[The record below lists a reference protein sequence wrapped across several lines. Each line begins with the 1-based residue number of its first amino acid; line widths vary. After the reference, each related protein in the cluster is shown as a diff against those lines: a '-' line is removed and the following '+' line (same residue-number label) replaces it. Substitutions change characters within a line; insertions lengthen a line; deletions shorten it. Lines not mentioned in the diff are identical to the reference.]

1 METRRRDND
10 SQNFSRGNDFSRDN
24 DQSRRLD
31 LPHYASGGAS
41 TYGTDYGYGNYG
53 YTEEDYGSEKG
64 QSGVASKVLAVAG
77 GLALAVA
84 GGALAYRGVK
94 NWGRK
99 SGEKGV
105 NAHAYITVNK
115 SPEEVYQ
122 FWRQL
127 SNLPQ
132 FMEHLKEVREMD
144 TIHSHWVAKFPGNLV
159 DIEWDAEVI
168 DEEPGRFIAWR
179 SVANADVDNSGE
191 VRFESTPD
199 NSGTIIHAII
209 TYRPP
214 AGVVGSSIAS
224 MLNPAFEKTVQEDL
238 RSFRNLIEGHQA
250 TGMTAEPAA
259 RKTRET
265 KKG

>member
-1 METRRRDND
+1 METRRRSYD
-10 SQNFSRGNDFSRDN
+10 SQNFNRGYDENQRDEN
-24 DQSRRLD
+24 RRMD
-31 LPHYASGGAS
+31 LPPYATGQSASYGSG
-41 TYGTDYGYGNYG
+41 YGYGDYGY
-53 YTEEDYGSEKG
+53 TDEDYGSE
-64 QSGVASKVLAVAG
+64 SGNSGLASKVLAVAG

-84 GGALAYRGVK
+84 GGALAYKGVK
-94 NWGRK
+94 NWGRR
-99 SGEKGV
+99 SGNKGV
-105 NAHAYITVNK
+105 NAHAYITVNQT
-115 SPEEVYQ
+115 PEEVYQ

-127 SNLPQ
+127 SNLPR

-144 TIHSHWVAKFPGNLV
+144 ATHSHWVAKFPGNLV

-179 SVANADVDNSGE
+179 SVATADIENSGE

-199 NSGTIIHAII
+199 HTGTIVHAII

-214 AGVVGSSIAS
+214 AGAIGSSIAS

-238 RSFRNLIEGHQA
+238 RSFRNLLEGHGTAGA
-250 TGMTAEPAA
+250 TNEPAA

-265 KKG
+265 KKD